1 MEEMRV
7 ENERLRSERKILADG
22 EENERQ
28 TGEQRGKE
36 WSEEKVRA
44 HSYPLSSVR

>member
-1 MEEMRV
+1 MEDMRI

-22 EENERQ
+22 ENHERQ

-36 WSEEKVRA
+36 WSDEKV
-44 HSYPLSSVR
+44 SSAAFAKHTS